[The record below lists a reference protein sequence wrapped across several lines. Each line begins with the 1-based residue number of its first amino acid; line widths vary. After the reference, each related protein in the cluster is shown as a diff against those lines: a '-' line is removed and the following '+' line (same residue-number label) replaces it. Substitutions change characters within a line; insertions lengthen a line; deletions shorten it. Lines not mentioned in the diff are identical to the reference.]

1 MSSTNRPHR
10 RSPRRPAP
18 RGGAVTRI
26 EHACRLAVAGKLA
39 ARDLTAWVAGFD
51 VSETEF
57 RLLWLL
63 SSSSHAD
70 GKAPTPSVDQAEL
83 ATRLAVSAAQ
93 VSGVVER
100 LRHAELIEHGAGSGD
115 RRRQFWQLA
124 GAGRELVHAI
134 VASVEAM
141 PAAGHAGKEAA

>member
-1 MSSTNRPHR
+1 M
-10 RSPRRPAP
+10 
-18 RGGAVTRI
+18 
-26 EHACRLAVAGKLA
+26 ACRLAVAGKLA

-63 SSSSHAD
+63 SSAMHAD
-70 GKAPTPSVDQAEL
+70 CKAPAPAPAVDQAEL
-83 ATRLAVSAAQ
+83 ASRLAVSAAQ

-100 LRHAELIEHGAGSGD
+100 LRHAGLIEHGAGSGD

-124 GAGRELVHAI
+124 EAGRELVREI
-134 VASVEAM
+134 VAAVESLPTAD
-141 PAAGHAGKEAA
+141 HVGKEAA

>member
-1 MSSTNRPHR
+1 M
-10 RSPRRPAP
+10 
-18 RGGAVTRI
+18 TRI
-26 EHACRLAVAGKLA
+26 ETACRLAVAGKLA
-39 ARDLTAWVAGFD
+39 ARDLTAWVTGFD

-63 SSSSHAD
+63 SHASSAD
-70 GKAPTPSVDQAEL
+70 AKAPMPSVDQAEL

-100 LRHAELIEHGAGSGD
+100 LRHAALIEHAAGSGD

-124 GAGRELVHAI
+124 ESGRDLVQAI
-134 VASVEAM
+134 IASVEAL
-141 PAAGHAGKEAA
+141 PAGRTGKEAA